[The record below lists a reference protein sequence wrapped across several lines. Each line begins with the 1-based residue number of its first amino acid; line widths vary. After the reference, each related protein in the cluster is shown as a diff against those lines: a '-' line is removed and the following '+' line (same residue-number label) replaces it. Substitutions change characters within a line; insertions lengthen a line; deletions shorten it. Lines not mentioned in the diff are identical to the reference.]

1 MTTAK
6 WIVEKGSFEAPEYL
20 AYADDDMNPGWIW
33 SECDSMAQEFDDEAA
48 AQAAAVETGV
58 DALRITEKDG

>member
-1 MTTAK
+1 MTAK
-6 WIVEKGSFEAPEYL
+6 WIVEKGSFEAPDYL
-20 AYADDDMNPGWIW
+20 GRSGWVDDL
-33 SECDSMAQEFDDEAA
+33 ALATEFETEAE